1 MKPHAFIAMPFGS
14 KPGPGGQP
22 IDFNRVLDELLRP
35 ALEAAG
41 CEVFRADEEMRAGD
55 IRVDMF
61 QELLVAD
68 LVIAD
73 LTLANAN
80 VWYELG
86 VRHALRARGVVLV
99 YGADAN
105 WGHDADSAKAFDT
118 YTERKL
124 RYHLANGVPDAAKL
138 EADRERLTTMAS
150 ETLATSTRRKVSP
163 VYALL
168 PHLQQ
173 PQWHKLLLA
182 DANEFSDTYND
193 WARRMEVARQRNR
206 PGDIMTLANE
216 TPTRALALEAKREA
230 GNSLLKLQQPALAL
244 EQFDAALEVDPQDI
258 QARQKKAVC
267 LGRLGRFE
275 EAREWTQ
282 ALTTDHPTDAECW
295 ALAGRVEK
303 DGWVGRWHPAP
314 GAAVAL
320 GPGALK
326 DAAALE
332 DASLGDAISPYRSAF
347 MADPSHHYSGINALM
362 LTVLRSHLGGE
373 ATPAETETL
382 LGGVRWAI
390 ASALAHSP
398 RDYWARASQAMLS
411 LLCFDATA
419 VQRDHRAA
427 AAAADRDW
435 FALDSSLQSLALLRD
450 LGFRPAET
458 ALAIDIIEREIQRL
472 APPFVPR
479 QVLLFSGHMIDAP
492 GRETPRF
499 PASLADAAARELG
512 AAFETLGAGPGDLA
526 LAQCAA
532 GGDILFLEAA
542 QARGLRCQVMLPFDE
557 PDFIQRSI
565 LPSTDGEAW
574 RERWFAIRAR
584 LPDPPRVMPDELG
597 AGPRGVSAYE
607 RCNDWLMNTALA
619 WGPDKTRFL
628 CLWNGSGG
636 DGPGGT
642 QHMMDEVKRRTGR
655 VKWIDTRTL
664 G

>member
-1 MKPHAFIAMPFGS
+1 MKPHAFIAMPFGT
-14 KPGPGGQP
+14 KPGPGGAA
-22 IDFNRVLDELLRP
+22 IDFNRVLDELIRP

-68 LVIAD
+68 LVVAD
-73 LTLANAN
+73 LTMTNAN

-99 YGADAN
+99 YGADPA

-124 RYHLANGVPDAAKL
+124 RYHLAGAGPDAAL
-138 EADRERLTTMAS
+138 LAADRERLATMAR

-173 PQWHKLLLA
+173 PQWRKLLLD
-182 DANEFSDTYND
+182 DANEFSDLYND
-193 WARRMEVARQRNR
+193 WSRRIEVARQRNR
-206 PGDIMTLANE
+206 PGDIMTLAHE
-216 TPTRALALEAKREA
+216 TPTRALALEARVEA
-230 GNSLLKLQQPALAL
+230 GQCLLKLQQPGLAL
-244 EQFDAALEVDPQDI
+244 EQFDTALAIEPEDVT
-258 QARQKKAVC
+258 ARQKKAIC

-275 EAREWTQ
+275 EAREWTE
-282 ALTTDHPTDAECW
+282 ALTRDFPRDPECW
-295 ALAGRVEK
+295 ALAGRVAK
-303 DGWVGRWHPAP
+303 DEWIGRWRAP
-314 GAAVAL
+314 GADATTL
-320 GPGALK
+320 R

-332 DASLGDAISPYRSAF
+332 DASLGDAIAPYRSAF
-347 MADPSHHYSGINALM
+347 MADPSHHYAGINALM
-362 LTVLRSHLGGE
+362 LTVLRAHLGG
-373 ATPAETETL
+373 AAAPADTETL
-382 LGGVRWAI
+382 LGGVRWAV
-390 ASALAHSP
+390 ASALAQAP
-398 RDYWARASQAMLS
+398 RDYWARASQALLS
-411 LLCFDATA
+411 LLCFDAAA

-458 ALAIDIIEREIQRL
+458 ALACQIVEREIQRL

-479 QVLLFSGHMIDAP
+479 QVLLFSGHMVDAP

-499 PASLADAAARELG
+499 PATLEGAAAREIG
-512 AAFETLGAGPGDLA
+512 AALDALGAGAGDLA
-526 LAQCAA
+526 LSQCAA
-532 GGDILFLEAA
+532 GGDLLFLEAA
-542 QARGLRCQVMLPFDE
+542 RARGLRCQVMLPSDE
-557 PDFIQRSI
+557 PDYIQRSI
-565 LPSTDGEAW
+565 LPSADGAAW
-574 RERWFAIRAR
+574 RERWFAVRAG
-584 LPDPPRVMPDELG
+584 LADAPRVLPDELG
-597 AGPRGVSAYE
+597 PGPRGTSPYE
-607 RCNDWLMNTALA
+607 RCNDWLTNTALA
-619 WGPDKTRFL
+619 WGPDKVRFI
-628 CLWNGSGG
+628 CLWNGAGG

-655 VKWIDTRTL
+655 VRWIDTRTL
-664 G
+664 A

>member
-1 MKPHAFIAMPFGS
+1 MKPHAFIAMPFGA
-14 KPGPGGQP
+14 KAGPDGQA

-68 LVIAD
+68 LVVAD

-99 YGADAN
+99 YGADAK

-124 RYHLANGVPDAAKL
+124 RYHLTQGAPNAGTLA
-138 EADRERLTTMAS
+138 ADRERLTAMAR

-182 DANEFSDTYND
+182 DANEFSDAYNE
-193 WARRMEVARQRNR
+193 WARRMEVARQRNQ

-216 TPTRALALEAKREA
+216 TPTRALALEAKRAA
-230 GNSLLKLQQPALAL
+230 GNSLLKLQQAELAL
-244 EQFDAALEVDPQDI
+244 EQFDAALEIDPEDI
-258 QARQKKAVC
+258 EARQKKAIC

-275 EAREWTQ
+275 EAREWTRS
-282 ALTTDHPTDAECW
+282 LTTDHPADAECW

-303 DGWVGRWHPAP
+303 DGWIGRWHPAP
-314 GAAVAL
+314 GAAVAAR
-320 GPGALK
+320 PGALK

-332 DASLGDAISPYRSAF
+332 DASLGEAITPYRSAF

-362 LTVLRSHLGGE
+362 LTVLRTHLGGE
-373 ATPAETETL
+373 ATPAETEAL

-390 ASALAHSP
+390 SSALAHAP
-398 RDYWARASQAMLS
+398 RNYWARASQAMLS
-411 LLCFDATA
+411 LLCFDASA

-427 AAAADRDW
+427 VAAADRDW

-450 LGFRPAET
+450 LGFRPVET
-458 ALAIDIIEREIQRL
+458 ALAIEIVEREILRL
-472 APPFVPR
+472 APPFAPR
-479 QVLLFSGHMIDAP
+479 QVLLFSGHMIDSPDRAQ
-492 GRETPRF
+492 PRF
-499 PASLADAAARELG
+499 PASLEAAAAQRIGG
-512 AAFETLGAGPGDLA
+512 ALASLDAGSGDLA
-526 LAQCAA
+526 LCQCAA

-542 QARGLRCQVMLPFDE
+542 QARGVRCQVMLPFDE

-565 LPSTDGEAW
+565 LPSVDGDHW
-574 RERWFAIRAR
+574 RDRWFAVRAR
-584 LPDPPRVMPDELG
+584 LPDPPRVLPEALG
-597 AGPRGVSAYE
+597 TGPRGLSPYE

-619 WGPDKTRFL
+619 WGPDKTRFI
-628 CLWNGSGG
+628 CLWNGAGG

-655 VKWIDTRTL
+655 VEWIDTRTL